1 MKKIA
6 WITAESFLDVD
17 LPIISKLKNSYEI
30 FWQIIINNDSSKD
43 YVNQLIPV
51 FGENLT
57 VKYIYERYR
66 HRDPRL
72 FFITYKILKTAKSYG
87 PNLYYI
93 DGFMLP
99 WGPLMM
105 RLFLPRKLVVVAC
118 HNVTT
123 PKGGSLQVISKI
135 AMNFVLHKFNNIH
148 VFSRGQ
154 KEKLEEVFPN
164 KNVLLAPL
172 ALKDYGTPNV
182 VAQRKE
188 DGIVRFL
195 YFGIIRE
202 YKRVDLLIDAACE
215 LYDRGYNN
223 FKVIIAG
230 SCDNWLTRYAP
241 QIVYPEIFEID
252 IRRIPNDE
260 VADLFSQSDYFVMP
274 YQDIAQSGAITVA
287 FQYNVPTIV
296 SNIPQ
301 FYEFVDDGNTGLMF
315 KSEDA
320 TALADKM
327 QYVIDNHSRIHKA
340 LKQNQADFVR
350 HNLSIDSIVEKYISY
365 FDRF

>member
-1 MKKIA
+1 MKKIS

-17 LPIISKLKNSYEI
+17 LPVISKLKNSYKI

-43 YVNQLIPV
+43 YVNQLIPE
-51 FGENLT
+51 FGENLI
-57 VKYIYERYR
+57 VKYVYERYR
-66 HRDPRL
+66 RRDPRL
-72 FFITYKILKTAKSYG
+72 FFITYKILKTAKLCV

-99 WGPLMM
+99 WGPLLM
-105 RLFLPRKLVVVAC
+105 RLLLPKKTVVVAC

-148 VFSRGQ
+148 VFSKGQ
-154 KEKLEEVFPN
+154 KEKLEEKYPS
-164 KNVLLAPL
+164 KNILLAPL
-172 ALKDYGTPNV
+172 ALKDYGAPSV
-182 VAQRKE
+182 SLERE
-188 DGIVRFL
+188 DLNYVRFL

-202 YKRVDLLIDAACE
+202 YKRVDLLIDAACQ

-223 FKVIIAG
+223 FKVLIAG
-230 SCDNWLTRYAP
+230 SCDNWPTRYAP
-241 QIVYPEIFEID
+241 KIAYPEIFEVD

-260 VADLFSQSDYFVMP
+260 VANLFARSDYFVMP

-301 FYEFVDDGNTGLMF
+301 FHEFVDDGKTGLMF

-327 QYVIDNHSRIHKA
+327 QYVIDNHSRIHKT

-350 HNLSIDSIVEKYISY
+350 HNLSLDSIVEKYINY